1 MQFTRGDT
9 QPLKFQRLDAEWHP
23 ITAVPDEMYF
33 TVKTNYADKDFVLQK
48 TLDDMTFGDDDCWHF
63 VIEPSDTQ
71 ELPVCTYVY
80 DIEVTTG
87 SNVFTISKGTLE
99 LLDEATWVENK

>member
-9 QPLKFQRLDAEWHP
+9 QRLKFQRLDADGHP

-33 TVKTNYADKDFVLQK
+33 TVKTNYADKDYVFQK
-48 TLDDMTFGDDDCWHF
+48 SLDDMTFEGGYWHF

-80 DIEVTTG
+80 DIEVTTDG
-87 SNVFTISKGTLE
+87 NVFTISKGTRE